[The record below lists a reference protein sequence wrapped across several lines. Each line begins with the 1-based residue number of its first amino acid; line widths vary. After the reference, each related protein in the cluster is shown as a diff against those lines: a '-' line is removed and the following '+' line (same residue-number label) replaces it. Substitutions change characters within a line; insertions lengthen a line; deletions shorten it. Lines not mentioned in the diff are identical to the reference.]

1 MPEMSSKFVPKH
13 KGDKNPNPK
22 LLKFVRKVTDRV
34 PGKIKM
40 TTDAPEYWGL
50 ACIFEDEL
58 DATTREA
65 ALDLLLDM
73 LPKKMLKVR
82 EHRTYQLLHQWN
94 AEKHYTPDDKSFD
107 DLLDTLAFY
116 GMLEYDYGDKYT
128 KDGPVAGTTY
138 GRKDRIYWVP
148 MFVPGSAEYTNM
160 NVDLMDRHP

>member
-1 MPEMSSKFVPKH
+1 MSTKFVPKH

-94 AEKHYTPDDKSFD
+94 AEKHYMGCWSTTTETNTPRKSLFKA
-107 DLLDTLAFY
+107 L
-116 GMLEYDYGDKYT
+116 
-128 KDGPVAGTTY
+128 PTT
-138 GRKDRIYWVP
+138 GKTVFTGFLSSFPDRLNIP
-148 MFVPGSAEYTNM
+148 I
-160 NVDLMDRHP
+160 